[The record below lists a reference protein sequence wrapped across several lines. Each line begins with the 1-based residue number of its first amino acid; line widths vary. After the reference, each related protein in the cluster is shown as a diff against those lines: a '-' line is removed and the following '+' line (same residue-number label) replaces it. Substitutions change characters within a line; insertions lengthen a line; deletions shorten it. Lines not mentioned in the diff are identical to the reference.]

1 VLVTRAFLICALA
14 GATVLQTNAA
24 AAFCSKPITPYC
36 VEDGTLAD
44 SYVPEDR
51 CRRALH
57 NHVQDLTRYRSCLA
71 TEIEQIDATVERFR
85 NLLDGDATKSRDLPS
100 GPVAPGVET
109 TAGAAGQAA

>member
-1 VLVTRAFLICALA
+1 MPVTKAFLVCALA

-36 VEDGTLAD
+36 VEDGSLTD

-57 NHVQDLTRYRSCLA
+57 DHVEDLTRYRSCLA
-71 TEIEQIDATVERFR
+71 TEIEQIDAAVERFR
-85 NLLDGDATKSRDLPS
+85 NLLDGDATKSRGLPS
-100 GPVAPGVET
+100 SPVAPGVET
-109 TAGAAGQAA
+109 TATAAGQAA